1 MYQYVNNATVQPYR
15 SFCSDKMNQI
25 KQLLYHDYDI
35 VASFSLIGSG
45 AKNLVTQN
53 EAASF
58 DLDYNLEIQSHTIEY
73 LDAKKLKTIVM
84 NMLNKILSNQNCPFS
99 DSQDSTAVITSRW
112 IDKNKLKFSFDIAIL
127 AKNVNGSLCRMIHD
141 KHDERYFWTEVPD
154 SQEVFSKME
163 LLKKNGWWSEIRN
176 LYLRKKN
183 MYLQRNDKNH
193 PSFVVFVETVNEVYD
208 CAIARR

>member
-58 DLDYNLEIQSHTIEY
+58 DLDYNLEIQSHSIEY

-112 IDKNKLKFSFDIAIL
+112 IDNKKLRFGFDVAIL
-127 AKNVNGSLCRMIHD
+127 AKNTNGKFCRMIHD
-141 KHDERYFWTEVPD
+141 KQNDRYFWTEVPD

>member
-1 MYQYVNNATVQPYR
+1 
-15 SFCSDKMNQI
+15 
-25 KQLLYHDYDI
+25 
-35 VASFSLIGSG
+35 
-45 AKNLVTQN
+45 
-53 EAASF
+53 
-58 DLDYNLEIQSHTIEY
+58 
-73 LDAKKLKTIVM
+73 
-84 NMLNKILSNQNCPFS
+84 
-99 DSQDSTAVITSRW
+99 
-112 IDKNKLKFSFDIAIL
+112 
-127 AKNVNGSLCRMIHD
+127 MIHD
-141 KHDERYFWTEVPD
+141 KQNDRYFWTEVPD

>member
-1 MYQYVNNATVQPYR
+1 M
-15 SFCSDKMNQI
+15 K
-25 KQLLYHDYDI
+25 
-35 VASFSLIGSG
+35 
-45 AKNLVTQN
+45 
-53 EAASF
+53 
-58 DLDYNLEIQSHTIEY
+58 
-73 LDAKKLKTIVM
+73 
-84 NMLNKILSNQNCPFS
+84 MLNKILSNQDCPFS

-112 IDKNKLKFSFDIAIL
+112 IDNKKKLRFSFDVAIL
-127 AKNVNGSLCRMIHD
+127 AKNTNGMFCRMIHD
-141 KHDERYFWTEVPD
+141 KQNDRFFWTEVPD